1 MSAAMQLTPRNMGAS
16 SGHIWDVLI
25 EGVAVGS
32 ISETQAGFN
41 WHVCEYS
48 GSGISTYDCERQI
61 EAFVNQDG
69 EAERV

>member
-1 MSAAMQLTPRNMGAS
+1 MSAAVQLAPRKMGAA

-32 ISETQAGFN
+32 ISETRAGFN
-41 WHVCEYS
+41 WHVCASS

-61 EAFVNQDG
+61 ESFVNQD
-69 EAERV
+69 RTI